1 MYIALFNGTGVTILT
16 FAVTSPFVFW
26 RGIKCDPDNLPPLN
40 QIIYET
46 LACILVIEASF
57 YYLHRL
63 ANLTSKALL
72 KTIQYIV
79 YKIQQGQGTYICGG
93 WNLTCI

>member
-1 MYIALFNGTGVTILT
+1 MSTSKYLQTMYIALFNATVVTILT

-63 ANLTSKALL
+63 VNLTSKALL
-72 KTIQYIV
+72 DYFTNIIS
-79 YKIQQGQGTYICGG
+79 I
-93 WNLTCI
+93 